1 MIRRI
6 ETDCGIIEYELE
18 IKKVKNINLRVRYD
32 MTVHVSA
39 NRRTSTRTIDDFVRS
54 KAEMITD
61 AIAEMREK
69 NKKLPQQA
77 EIENGCVMNIFGSPF
92 ALSVVAGNKNCVT
105 VNGSRLYLA
114 VTDPCDSELKKKVL
128 RAYLESVC
136 RNVVENMCRSFHKA
150 YFEPL
155 GISFPTLKFRLM
167 KSRWGSCQPQNGVL
181 TFNYAL
187 LNVPDDCVFYVVA
200 HEFTHFL
207 HPDHSKRFYAQLEK
221 YVPDWKEK
229 RERMK
234 YCSTSL
240 L

>member
-6 ETDCGIIEYELE
+6 ETDYGIIEYELE
-18 IKKVKNINLRVRYD
+18 IKKVKNINLRVRPD

-54 KAEMITD
+54 KAEMITT

-69 NKKLPQQA
+69 NKKLPQKA
-77 EIENGCVMNIFGSPF
+77 GIENGCVMNIFGSLF
-92 ALSVVAGNKNCVT
+92 ALCVDAGNKNCVT
-105 VNGSRLYLA
+105 ADGSRLHLT

-128 RAYLESVC
+128 RTYLESVC
-136 RNVVENMCRSFHKA
+136 RNVVENMCHDFHKA

-155 GISFPTLKFRLM
+155 GISFPALKFRLM

-200 HEFTHFL
+200 HEFTH
-207 HPDHSKRFYAQLEK
+207 SKRFYAQLEK

>member
-1 MIRRI
+1 
-6 ETDCGIIEYELE
+6 
-18 IKKVKNINLRVRYD
+18 
-32 MTVHVSA
+32 
-39 NRRTSTRTIDDFVRS
+39 
-54 KAEMITD
+54 
-61 AIAEMREK
+61 MREK

-77 EIENGCVMNIFGSPF
+77 GIENGCVMNIFGSPF
-92 ALSVVAGNKNCVT
+92 ALCVDAGNKNCVT
-105 VNGSRLYLA
+105 ADGSRLHLT

-128 RAYLESVC
+128 RTYLESVC
-136 RNVVENMCRSFHKA
+136 RNVVENMCHDFHKA

-155 GISFPTLKFRLM
+155 GISFPALKFRLM

-221 YVPDWKEK
+221 YVPNWKEK

>member
-1 MIRRI
+1 
-6 ETDCGIIEYELE
+6 
-18 IKKVKNINLRVRYD
+18 
-32 MTVHVSA
+32 
-39 NRRTSTRTIDDFVRS
+39 
-54 KAEMITD
+54 
-61 AIAEMREK
+61 MREK

-77 EIENGCVMNIFGSPF
+77 GIENGCVMNIFGSPF
-92 ALSVVAGNKNCVT
+92 ELCVAAGNKNCVT
-105 VNGSRLYLA
+105 AAGSRLHLT
-114 VTDPCDSELKKKVL
+114 VTDPCDGELKKKVL
-128 RAYLESVC
+128 RTYLESVC
-136 RNVVENMCRSFHKA
+136 RNVVENMCHDFHKA

-155 GISFPTLKFRLM
+155 GISFPALKFRLM

-221 YVPDWKEK
+221 YVPYWKEK

>member
-1 MIRRI
+1 MIRRL
-6 ETDCGIIEYELE
+6 ETDYGIIEYELE
-18 IKKVKNINLRVRYD
+18 IKKVKNINLRVRPD

-39 NRRTSTRTIDDFVRS
+39 NRRTST
-54 KAEMITD
+54 IT

-77 EIENGCVMNIFGSPF
+77 GIENGCVMNIFGSPF
-92 ALSVVAGNKNCVT
+92 ALCVDAGNKNCVT
-105 VNGSRLYLA
+105 ADGSRLHLT

-128 RAYLESVC
+128 RTYLESVC
-136 RNVVENMCRSFHKA
+136 RNVVENMCHDFHKA

-155 GISFPTLKFRLM
+155 GISFPALKFRLM

>member
-6 ETDCGIIEYELE
+6 DTDCGIIEYEFE
-18 IKKVKNINLRVRYD
+18 IKKVKNINLRVCSD

-39 NRRTSTRTIDDFVRS
+39 NRRTATKTTDEFVRS
-54 KAEMITD
+54 KAEMITT
-61 AIAEMREK
+61 AIARMRERNEK
-69 NKKLPQQA
+69 SLQSAK
-77 EIENGCVMNIFGSPF
+77 IENGCVISIFGSSF
-92 ALSVVAGNKNCVT
+92 VLCVLAGKENRVSIYDGK
-105 VNGSRLYLA
+105 LYLR
-114 VTDPCDSELKKKVL
+114 VTDAYDGELKKRVL
-128 RAYLESVC
+128 RAYLENRC
-136 RNVVENMCRSFHKA
+136 RDVVENMCRRFYKS

-155 GISFPTLKFRLM
+155 GVSFPTLKFRLM
-167 KSRWGSCQPQNGVL
+167 KSRWGSCQPQSGVL

-207 HPDHSKRFYAQLEK
+207 HPDHSRKFYSQLEK
-221 YVPDWKEK
+221 YIPDWKEK

-240 L
+240 V

>member
-6 ETDCGIIEYELE
+6 ETDYGIIEYELE
-18 IKKVKNINLRVRYD
+18 IKKVKNINLRVRPD

-54 KAEMITD
+54 KAEMITT

-77 EIENGCVMNIFGSPF
+77 GIENGCVMNIFGSPF
-92 ALSVVAGNKNCVT
+92 ALCVDAGNKNCVT
-105 VNGSRLYLA
+105 VDGSRLHLT

-128 RAYLESVC
+128 RTYLESVC
-136 RNVVENMCRSFHKA
+136 RNVVENMCHDFHKA

-155 GISFPTLKFRLM
+155 GISFPALKFRLM

>member
-6 ETDCGIIEYELE
+6 ETDYGIIEYELE
-18 IKKVKNINLRVRYD
+18 IKKVKNINLRVRPD

-39 NRRTSTRTIDDFVRS
+39 
-54 KAEMITD
+54 EMITT

-77 EIENGCVMNIFGSPF
+77 GIENGCVMNIFGSPF
-92 ALSVVAGNKNCVT
+92 ALCVDAGNKNCVT
-105 VNGSRLYLA
+105 ADGSRLHLT

-128 RAYLESVC
+128 RTYLESVC
-136 RNVVENMCRSFHKA
+136 RNVVENMCHDFHKA

-155 GISFPTLKFRLM
+155 GISFPALKFRLM